1 MTPSIAFTLD
11 PLAVVQLII
20 AFILPVLVGLVTTRV
35 TSPAVKA
42 WLLAALT
49 LLTSLLT
56 ELARALTSGTTYD
69 LGVALLAALPAFVV
83 SVATHYGLW
92 KATGV
97 TDKVQSIGMTASGAT
112 GVAGAAQDVIVTPR
126 DPEKLLRRDLKGD

>member
-1 MTPSIAFTLD
+1 MTPTVAFTFD
-11 PLAVVQLII
+11 PATVVQLLI

-42 WLLAALT
+42 WLLAGLS
-49 LLTSLLT
+49 LVTSLLL
-56 ELARALTSGTTYD
+56 ELTRALTAGTTYD
-69 LGVALLAALPAFVV
+69 VGVALIAALPAFVV

-92 KATGV
+92 RATGV
-97 TDKVQSIGMTASGAT
+97 TDWAQSKV
-112 GVAGAAQDVIVTPR
+112 VTPR